1 MSRRQERLYGIWK
14 GIKVRTHNT
23 HHKDYKYCGAKGI
36 TICDE
41 WDKSYEAF
49 KEWALNNGYRDDLT
63 IDRIDNS
70 GNYCP
75 ENCRWADLYT
85 QANNKSNNH
94 LITYN
99 GKTQNMTQWAREI
112 GVRRELI
119 KDRLK
124 SGWSVKDALTKEKR
138 EPGESI
144 LNRFLTYN
152 GKTMTASRWADELGI
167 NKGTLSYRLNQL
179 GWSTEKALSTP
190 VRKRG

>member
-1 MSRRQERLYGIWK
+1 MSRKQERLYGIWK

-99 GKTQNMTQWAREI
+99 GKTQNMTQWARET

-124 SGWSVKDALTKEKR
+124 SGWSVEDALTKRKCELWERKD
-138 EPGESI
+138 
-144 LNRFLTYN
+144 NRLLTYD
-152 GKTMTASRWADELGI
+152 GKTMTVSQWAKEIGV
-167 NKGTLSYRLNQL
+167 NRSTLSHRINER
-179 GWSTEKALSTP
+179 GWTVERALTTP
-190 VRKRG
+190 VRH

>member
-70 GNYCP
+70 SNYCP

-124 SGWSVKDALTKEKR
+124 SGWSVEDALTKRKCELWERKD
-138 EPGESI
+138 
-144 LNRFLTYN
+144 NRLLTYD
-152 GKTMTASRWADELGI
+152 GKTMTVSQWAKEIGV
-167 NKGTLSYRLNQL
+167 NRSTLSHRINER
-179 GWSTEKALSTP
+179 GWTVERALTTP
-190 VRKRG
+190 VRH

>member
-1 MSRRQERLYGIWK
+1 MSRKQERLYGIWK

-99 GKTQNMTQWAREI
+99 GKTQNMTQWAKET

-124 SGWSVKDALTKEKR
+124 SGWSVEDALTKRKCELWERKD
-138 EPGESI
+138 
-144 LNRFLTYN
+144 NRLLTYD
-152 GKTMTASRWADELGI
+152 GKTMTVSQWAKEIGV
-167 NKGTLSYRLNQL
+167 NRSTLSHRINER
-179 GWSTEKALSTP
+179 GWTVERALTTP
-190 VRKRG
+190 VRH

>member
-1 MSRRQERLYGIWK
+1 MSRKQERLYGIWK
-14 GIKVRTHNT
+14 GIKVRTYNT
-23 HHKDYKYCGAKGI
+23 HHKDYKYCGAKGV

-124 SGWSVKDALTKEKR
+124 SGWSVEDALTKRKCELWERKD
-138 EPGESI
+138 
-144 LNRFLTYN
+144 NRLLTYD
-152 GKTMTASRWADELGI
+152 GKTMTVSQWAKEIGV
-167 NKGTLSYRLNQL
+167 NRSTLSHRINER
-179 GWSTEKALSTP
+179 GWTVERALTTP
-190 VRKRG
+190 VRH

>member
-1 MSRRQERLYGIWK
+1 MSRKQERLYGIWK
-14 GIKVRTHNT
+14 GIKVRTHNP

-49 KEWALNNGYRDDLT
+49 KTWAFANGYRDDLT

-70 GNYCP
+70 GDYCP

-124 SGWSVKDALTKEKR
+124 SGWSVEDALTKRKCELWERKD
-138 EPGESI
+138 
-144 LNRFLTYN
+144 NRLLTYD
-152 GKTMTASRWADELGI
+152 GKTMTLSQWAKEIGM
-167 NKGTLSYRLNQL
+167 NRSTLSHRINER
-179 GWSTEKALSTP
+179 GWTVERALTTP
-190 VRKRG
+190 VRH

>member
-1 MSRRQERLYGIWK
+1 MSRKQERLYGIWK

-124 SGWSVKDALTKEKR
+124 SGWSVEDALTKRKCELWERKD
-138 EPGESI
+138 
-144 LNRFLTYN
+144 NRLLTYD
-152 GKTMTASRWADELGI
+152 GKTMTVSQWAKEIGV
-167 NKGTLSYRLNQL
+167 NRSTLSHRINER
-179 GWSTEKALSTP
+179 GWTVERALTTP
-190 VRKRG
+190 VRH

>member
-1 MSRRQERLYGIWK
+1 MSRKQERLYGVWLGMK
-14 GIKVRTHNT
+14 NRTRNSN
-23 HHKDYKYCGAKGI
+23 HKDYKYCGAKGI
-36 TICDE
+36 TICEE
-41 WDKSYEAF
+41 WDKSYESF
-49 KEWALNNGYRDDLT
+49 KAWALNNGYRDDLT
-63 IDRIDNS
+63 IDRIDDN

-75 ENCRWADLYT
+75 ENCRWADAYT

-99 GKTQNMTQWAREI
+99 GKTQNMTQWAREL
-112 GVRRELI
+112 GVSRGLI

-124 SGWSVKDALTKEKR
+124 SGWSVEDALTKEKR

>member
-112 GVRRELI
+112 GVCRELI

-124 SGWSVKDALTKEKR
+124 SGWSVEDALTKRKCELWERKD
-138 EPGESI
+138 
-144 LNRFLTYN
+144 NRLLTYD
-152 GKTMTASRWADELGI
+152 GKTMTVSQWAKEIGV
-167 NKGTLSYRLNQL
+167 NRSTLSHRINER
-179 GWSTEKALSTP
+179 GWTVERALTTP
-190 VRKRG
+190 VRH

>member
-124 SGWSVKDALTKEKR
+124 SGWSVEDALTKRKCELWERKD
-138 EPGESI
+138 
-144 LNRFLTYN
+144 NRLLTYD
-152 GKTMTASRWADELGI
+152 GKTMTVSQWAKEIGV
-167 NKGTLSYRLNQL
+167 NRSTLSHRINER
-179 GWSTEKALSTP
+179 GWTVERALTTP
-190 VRKRG
+190 VRH

>member
-99 GKTQNMTQWAREI
+99 GKTQNMTQWAKEI
-112 GVRRELI
+112 GVRREII

-124 SGWSVKDALTKEKR
+124 SGWSVEDALTKRKCELWERKD
-138 EPGESI
+138 
-144 LNRFLTYN
+144 NRLLTYD
-152 GKTMTASRWADELGI
+152 GKTMTVSQWAKEIGV
-167 NKGTLSYRLNQL
+167 NRSTLSHRINER
-179 GWSTEKALSTP
+179 GWTVERALTTP
-190 VRKRG
+190 VRH

>member
-1 MSRRQERLYGIWK
+1 MSRKQERLYGIWK

-49 KEWALNNGYRDDLT
+49 KEWALNNSYRDDLT

-124 SGWSVKDALTKEKR
+124 SGWSVEDALTKRKCELWERKD
-138 EPGESI
+138 
-144 LNRFLTYN
+144 NRLLTYD
-152 GKTMTASRWADELGI
+152 GKTMTVSQWAKEIGV
-167 NKGTLSYRLNQL
+167 NRSTLSHRINER
-179 GWSTEKALSTP
+179 GWTVERALTTP
-190 VRKRG
+190 VRH

>member
-99 GKTQNMTQWAREI
+99 GKTQNMTQWAKEI

-124 SGWSVKDALTKEKR
+124 SGWSVEDALTKRKCELWERKD
-138 EPGESI
+138 
-144 LNRFLTYN
+144 NRLLTYD
-152 GKTMTASRWADELGI
+152 GKTMTVSQWAKEIGV
-167 NKGTLSYRLNQL
+167 NRSTLSHRINER
-179 GWSTEKALSTP
+179 GWTVERALTTP
-190 VRKRG
+190 VRH

>member
-1 MSRRQERLYGIWK
+1 MSRKQERLYGIWK

-41 WDKSYEAF
+41 RDKSYEAF

-99 GKTQNMTQWAREI
+99 GKTQNMTQWAKEI

-124 SGWSVKDALTKEKR
+124 SGWSVEDALTKRKCELWERKD
-138 EPGESI
+138 
-144 LNRFLTYN
+144 NRLLTYD

>member
-1 MSRRQERLYGIWK
+1 MSRKQERLYGIWK

-99 GKTQNMTQWAREI
+99 GKSQNMTQWAREI

-124 SGWSVKDALTKEKR
+124 SGWSVEDALTKRKCELWERKD
-138 EPGESI
+138 
-144 LNRFLTYN
+144 NRLLTYD
-152 GKTMTASRWADELGI
+152 GKTMTVSQWAKEIGV
-167 NKGTLSYRLNQL
+167 NRSTLSHRINER
-179 GWSTEKALSTP
+179 GWTVERALTTP
-190 VRKRG
+190 VRH

>member
-1 MSRRQERLYGIWK
+1 MSRKQERLYGIWK

-85 QANNKSNNH
+85 QANNKSDNH

-124 SGWSVKDALTKEKR
+124 SGWSVEDALTKRKCELWERKD
-138 EPGESI
+138 
-144 LNRFLTYN
+144 NRLLTYD
-152 GKTMTASRWADELGI
+152 GKTMTVSQWAKEIGV
-167 NKGTLSYRLNQL
+167 NRSTLSHRINER
-179 GWSTEKALSTP
+179 GWTVERALTTP
-190 VRKRG
+190 VRH